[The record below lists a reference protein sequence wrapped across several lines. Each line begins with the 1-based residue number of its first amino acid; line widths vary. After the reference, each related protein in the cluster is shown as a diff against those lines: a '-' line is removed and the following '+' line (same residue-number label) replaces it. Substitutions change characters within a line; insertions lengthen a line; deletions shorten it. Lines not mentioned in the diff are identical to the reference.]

1 MKGHYRYCDAAV
13 AASFWAILALFVV
26 AMLLVVGYGEIRE
39 PALTQF
45 PVAVQT
51 ASAPYPSVPATPP
64 PGDLAMS
71 HRMNSQG

>member
-13 AASFWAILALFVV
+13 AASFWAMLALFVV

-45 PVAVQT
+45 PSTVQT
-51 ASAPYPSVPATPP
+51 AAAPSPSPPAMLSPAERPLTRDGTPQ
-64 PGDLAMS
+64 S
-71 HRMNSQG
+71 